1 MVHELAWAEIF
12 LVFLTGCFL
21 LFLQIRTYR
30 RTGHRSLLVAAT
42 GQIFGLV
49 YGLVQVA
56 QYAAALSTQSRWT
69 LFYLASACLY
79 VECVVGALG
88 AYLIFR
94 AFEQAL
100 ARPQS
105 TPPPFA
111 DKRTDG
117 VSGS

>member
-1 MVHELAWAEIF
+1 MVHEIAWAGII

-42 GQIFGLV
+42 GQIFGLI

-56 QYAAALSTQSRWT
+56 PYAVALSKQSRWT

-100 ARPQS
+100 ARARS
-105 TPPPFA
+105 APPPFA
-111 DKRTDG
+111 NRRADG
-117 VSGS
+117 VSDS